1 MGRSVPSVR
10 MEVKKI
16 AERWMKTA
24 RVLKKDERIYAERLA
39 RMAKRHSSEVFYL
52 FDDPL
57 EAAVFSVLIEL
68 LKEFDGSVDSRLL
81 LTKE

>member
-16 AERWMKTA
+16 AERWARTA
-24 RVLKKDERIYAERLA
+24 RAMKKEERVYAEKLA
-39 RMAKRHSSEVFYL
+39 EIVKKRSSEVFYL

-57 EAAVFSVLIEL
+57 EAAVFSVLVEIL
-68 LKEFDGSVDSRLL
+68 RRIDDVDSGLL
-81 LTKE
+81 REGE